1 MLFRVTIGL
10 LLASALTL
18 AAQQPPA
25 APAVDQSKTARFGAA
40 ASGVVVDVVVRDK
53 RGRPVTNLIG
63 ADFEIYEDDVRQ
75 HVVAFEPY
83 TPADVPARVED
94 AARAAGLIAAPSAAE
109 RRLAQGPP
117 IIALAWD
124 RLEPEGRAI
133 AYRAARRLI
142 QTKAPGELVGVFLTD
157 MTLRTI
163 QPYTTDGERLS
174 EAVEQLGTAATSS
187 MKREIN
193 PLDGVVGRAS
203 TPATAS
209 AAEAGNTLAGF
220 PKPVIG
226 QDYALREI
234 IKMLERMERTYQ
246 AQLYEAQGRASMLGL
261 FALVDS
267 LGQLPGR
274 KTVFYFCEGL
284 TIPDSQLARFRA
296 VIDAANRHNVSVY
309 TFDAAGLRV
318 HSAQQQTAREMR
330 ELTFAALG
338 SEASRPDKLTENLET
353 NERLLKMDPSVS
365 LGILADQTGGLLI
378 DNTNALDRAIDLIN
392 NDRRHHYLLSY
403 VSTNSTLDG
412 KYRRIDVRVGRPDV
426 EVRARRGY
434 RATAEVSTAP
444 VLEYE
449 RPAMV
454 ALSAAPAPSTFP
466 ISARAIR
473 TPMPGRPGLLSVLVG
488 VNGRSLALGRNQDGT
503 QYFSG
508 ATVLTRM
515 VDKGQREVARA
526 SQQYQFT
533 GDYAQRNAQR
543 RGILFFKTATL
554 SPGPHTVEA
563 VVYDV
568 MAEKSSVLRI
578 PVEAIA
584 ASDRTLV
591 GDLIVASRVEPVPD
605 DQPGAAQHPL
615 VWKGLLYTPSLGE
628 PISLAVQSELT
639 VALPMVVVGDAPEA
653 TLELR
658 RGTETLVTLPLSVDV
673 PLSGGRLVLVG
684 RLSLARVPAGE
695 YELRLNVTQSGQTVA
710 RTAGVTL
717 VGRTGVDE

>member
-1 MLFRVTIGL
+1 MLFRTVLGL
-10 LLASALTL
+10 FFATALTL

-25 APAVDQSKTARFGAA
+25 ATPADQSQTARFGTA

-53 RGRPVTNLIG
+53 QGPPGQQSHRDRLR
-63 ADFEIYEDDVRQ
+63 DLEDGVRQ
-75 HVVAFEPY
+75 KIVAFEPY
-83 TPADVPARVED
+83 TPADVPLRVED
-94 AARAAGLIAAPSAAE
+94 AARAAGLVAATPTSA
-109 RRLAQGPP
+109 RRLAEGPP

-133 AYRAARRLI
+133 AYRAARRLV

-163 QPYTTDGERLS
+163 QPYTTDGRLLG
-174 EAVEQLGTAATSS
+174 EAVETLGTAATSS
-187 MKREIN
+187 MKRETG

-220 PKPVIG
+220 PKPVLAG
-226 QDYALREI
+226 DRALEQI

-261 FALVDS
+261 FALIDS

-284 TIPDSQLARFRA
+284 TVPDSQLMRYRA
-296 VIDAANRHNVSVY
+296 VIDAANRNNVSIY

-318 HSAQQQTAREMR
+318 HSAQQQTSREMR
-330 ELTFAALG
+330 ELTFTALG
-338 SEASRPDKLTENLET
+338 SDASKPDALTQNLET

-403 VSTNSTLDG
+403 VSTNPTLDG
-412 KYRRIDVRVGRPDV
+412 RYRRIDVKVARPDV

-434 RATAEVSTAP
+434 RASAELSTAP

-449 RPAMV
+449 RPAMA
-454 ALSAAPAPSTFP
+454 ALSSTPAPSAFP
-466 ISARAIR
+466 IAARAIR
-473 TPMPGRPGLLSVLVG
+473 TPMPDRPGLISVLVA
-488 VNGRSLALGRNQDGT
+488 VNGRSLALGRNDDGS

-508 ATVLTRM
+508 ATVVTRV
-515 VDKGQREVARA
+515 VDARQREVARA

-533 GDYAQRNAQR
+533 GDYQQRHAQS
-543 RGILFFKTATL
+543 RGVLFFKTATL
-554 SPGPHTVEA
+554 RPGPHALEA

-568 MAEKSSVLRI
+568 MAEKSSVLRL
-578 PVEAIA
+578 PVEAMA
-584 ASDRTLV
+584 ASDDALV
-591 GDLIVASRVEPVPD
+591 GDLIVASRVEPVPA

-615 VWKGLLYTPSLGE
+615 VWQGQLYTPSLGE
-628 PISLAVQSELT
+628 PIRVSVQTGLT
-639 VALPMVVVGDAPEA
+639 VALPLVVVGEVPKAR
-653 TLELR
+653 LELEDSCGAAWPKGR
-658 RGTETLVTLPLSVDV
+658 ALLPNREQARCHRQ
-673 PLSGGRLVLVG
+673 RL
-684 RLSLARVPAGE
+684 
-695 YELRLNVTQSGQTVA
+695 
-710 RTAGVTL
+710 AGV
-717 VGRTGVDE
+717 RDSTGVRKAKR

>member
-1 MLFRVTIGL
+1 MLFRVALGL
-10 LLASALTL
+10 LFASALTL

-25 APAVDQSKTARFGAA
+25 APPADQPQTARFGTA

-53 RGRPVTNLIG
+53 KGRPVTNLSA
-63 ADFEIYEDDVRQ
+63 ADFEILEDSVRQ
-75 HVVAFEPY
+75 QVVAFEPY

-94 AARAAGLIAAPSAAE
+94 AARAAGLIPATANAPRHLAE
-109 RRLAQGPP
+109 GPP

-142 QTKAPGELVGVFLTD
+142 ETKAPGELVGVFLTD

-163 QPYTTDGERLS
+163 APYTTDSRLLG
-174 EAVEQLGTAATSS
+174 EAVEILGTAATSS
-187 MKREIN
+187 MKRETG

-220 PKPVIG
+220 PKPVLAG
-226 QDYALREI
+226 DRALEQI

-261 FALVDS
+261 FALIDS

-284 TIPDSQLARFRA
+284 TIPDSQLMRYRA
-296 VIDAANRHNVSVY
+296 VIDTANRNNVSIY

-330 ELTFAALG
+330 ELTFTALG
-338 SEASRPDKLTENLET
+338 SEASKPDALTQNLET

-378 DNTNALDRAIDLIN
+378 DNTNALDRAVDLIN
-392 NDRRHHYLLSY
+392 DDRRHHYLLSY

-412 KYRRIDVRVGRPDV
+412 AYRKIDVRVGRPDV

-434 RATAEVSTAP
+434 RATAEVTSAP

-449 RPAMV
+449 RPAMI
-454 ALSAAPAPSTFP
+454 ALAASPAPSAFP
-466 ISARAIR
+466 IAARAIR
-473 TPMPGRPGLLSVLVG
+473 TPMPGRPGLISVLVG
-488 VNGRSLALGRNQDGT
+488 VGGRSIALGRNDDGT
-503 QYFSG
+503 QYFAG
-508 ATVLTRM
+508 ATVLTRV
-515 VDKGQREVARA
+515 VDRNQREVARA

-533 GDYAQRNAQR
+533 GDYAQRNAQP

-554 SPGPHTVEA
+554 LPGPHTLQA

-578 PVEAIA
+578 PVEAMA

-591 GDLIVASRVEPVPD
+591 GDVIVARTVERVPAG
-605 DQPGAAQHPL
+605 QPGAAEHPL
-615 VWKGLLYTPSLGE
+615 VWKGMLYTPSFGE
-628 PISLAVQSELT
+628 PISLSTQTDLT
-639 VALPMVVVGDAPEA
+639 VALPTVVVGETLGA
-653 TLELR
+653 TIELR
-658 RGTETLVTLPLSVDV
+658 RGDEIVATARIPVDA
-673 PLSGGRLVLVG
+673 PQAGGRVVLVG
-684 RLSLARVPAGE
+684 RLPIADVPAGE
-695 YELRLNVTQSGQTVA
+695 YETRVTVAQPGQTTV
-710 RTAGVTL
+710 RTAMVTI
-717 VGRTGVDE
+717 VATQK